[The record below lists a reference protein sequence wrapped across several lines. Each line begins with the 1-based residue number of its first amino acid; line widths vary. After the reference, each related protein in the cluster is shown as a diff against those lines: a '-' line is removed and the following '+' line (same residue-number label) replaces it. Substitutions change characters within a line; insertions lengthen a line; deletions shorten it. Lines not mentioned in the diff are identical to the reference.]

1 MESIDTKN
9 FEIAISLIK
18 DGFLFEEFVNV
29 YLANIFGHEF
39 IPAGGIKDKG
49 IDAFTHIFTRKGYEK
64 DIFQSSIEKDF
75 EGKLEDTLT
84 KLDSNGIIYEQLF
97 YVTNQIIKDKDII
110 IENLYSKYKK
120 HIKIYDLK
128 WLASYVNS
136 NSGTQSAYQIFEK
149 KYLIEYQMP
158 GKSYEVLDIISDP
171 RLYVFF
177 RQQWDDSTKNEDINK
192 FIIDTLILFFLEGTD
207 PDKDI
212 VKSKEWLIEQILKKI
227 KISEQIFI
235 PIFEERIGSLN
246 QKPRKVVYH
255 SKLKG
260 YCLPYETRE
269 IIKYR
274 NIEDLK
280 LYEAFKQDC
289 LAVLKKH
296 LKSNEVQIKDSLTLI
311 ENCFHE
317 IYYEQGLEFSNFILN
332 SPVTYALEKNLY
344 DILARIVDK
353 SSVIMT
359 NKQKVKASLFEAMR
373 EIIYTQTRVVFGVN

>member
-1 MESIDTKN
+1 MVI
-9 FEIAISLIK
+9 IAL
-18 DGFLFEEFVNV
+18 LM
-29 YLANIFGHEF
+29 
-39 IPAGGIKDKG
+39 
-49 IDAFTHIFTRKGYEK
+49 
-64 DIFQSSIEKDF
+64 
-75 EGKLEDTLT
+75 
-84 KLDSNGIIYEQLF
+84 
-97 YVTNQIIKDKDII
+97 
-110 IENLYSKYKK
+110 
-120 HIKIYDLK
+120 
-128 WLASYVNS
+128 
-136 NSGTQSAYQIFEK
+136 YQK
-149 KYLIEYQMP
+149 Q
-158 GKSYEVLDIISDP
+158 
-171 RLYVFF
+171 
-177 RQQWDDSTKNEDINK
+177 
-192 FIIDTLILFFLEGTD
+192 
-207 PDKDI
+207 
-212 VKSKEWLIEQILKKI
+212 
-227 KISEQIFI
+227 
-235 PIFEERIGSLN
+235 
-246 QKPRKVVYH
+246 
-255 SKLKG
+255 
-260 YCLPYETRE
+260 